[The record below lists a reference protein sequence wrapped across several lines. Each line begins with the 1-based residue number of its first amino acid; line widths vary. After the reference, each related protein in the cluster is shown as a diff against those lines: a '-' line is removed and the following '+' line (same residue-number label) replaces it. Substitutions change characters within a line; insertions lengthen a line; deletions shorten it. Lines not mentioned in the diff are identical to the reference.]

1 MTFRDLPHHLIHCR
15 DHCTYTM
22 QICTSLLFWECPLTL
37 SWSPLGSSHVGSS
50 DSQRLWYHTW
60 RWNECPWIARFHFAR
75 PPAVGLLFAHRIG
88 KTKAWGF
95 LARKLCGGVD
105 EKGELLRVTT
115 HQGESRE
122 YGDQERELYGPTIW
136 LNHTSSDTNQ
146 HTAPRV
152 DQCPGPTLTDGQSIP
167 GQTHVALQR
176 LWNWVGP
183 QPMQRSQGLAAC
195 TYLSQLS
202 TKTNLPCR
210 I

>member
-1 MTFRDLPHHLIHCR
+1 MTFHDLPHHLIHCR

-37 SWSPLGSSHVGSS
+37 SWSPLGSSHFGPSGFPETLISHMEMKWVSLGCTFSLCTTSSSGS
-50 DSQRLWYHTW
+50 
-60 RWNECPWIARFHFAR
+60 
-75 PPAVGLLFAHRIG
+75 LFAHRTG

-105 EKGELLRVTT
+105 EKGELLRVIT

-136 LNHTSSDTNQ
+136 LNHMSSDTNQ

-152 DQCPGPTLTDGQSIP
+152 DQCPGPTLTDGQSAP

-176 LWNWVGP
+176 LWNWTGP

-202 TKTNLPCR
+202 TKTNLPCK